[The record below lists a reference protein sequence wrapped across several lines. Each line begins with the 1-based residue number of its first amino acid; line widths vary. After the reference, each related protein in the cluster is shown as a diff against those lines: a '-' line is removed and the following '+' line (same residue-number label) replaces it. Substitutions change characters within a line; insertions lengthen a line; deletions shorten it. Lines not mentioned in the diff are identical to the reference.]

1 MKSDEVGD
9 KQKGDTAKVSP
20 LSDMYIGMV
29 ILPTLSSTVH
39 PRECSRILLYR
50 ATR

>member
-1 MKSDEVGD
+1 MKSNEIGD
-9 KQKGDTAKVSP
+9 KQKGDTAEVSP

-39 PRECSRILLYR
+39 PRECSRIWLYR
-50 ATR
+50 VPR